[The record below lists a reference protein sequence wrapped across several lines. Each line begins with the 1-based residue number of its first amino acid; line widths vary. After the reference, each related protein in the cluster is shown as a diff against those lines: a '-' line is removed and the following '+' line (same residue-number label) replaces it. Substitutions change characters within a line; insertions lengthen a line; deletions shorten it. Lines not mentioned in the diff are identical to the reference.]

1 MKEGNFKMLAVT
13 SAKRSTLYPDLPTLS
28 ESGLPGFDAPLW
40 FAIWAPKDTPQPIV
54 MTIYN
59 VMREVPGTPEGRS
72 RLAASGIEAVSMT
85 ADEFAAFVRSEVTK
99 WAKLVETSGATA
111 D

>member
-1 MKEGNFKMLAVT
+1 MLAVT

-40 FAIWAPKDTPQPIV
+40 FAIWGPKGTPQAIV
-54 MTIYN
+54 AAIYS
-59 VMREVPGTPEGRS
+59 VMRDVPGTPEGRA

-85 ADEFAAFVRSEVTK
+85 TDEFATFVRNEVNK
-99 WAKLVETSGATA
+99 WAKLVESSGATA